1 MISGQLL
8 GSLRHYQNV
17 MATERATKARRRR
30 VIEKMKAG
38 SLADVLIGERL
49 RLRMTTIIADA
60 TLWKSRTSISPE
72 SGWRNTHKFSK
83 YPVQVRCI
91 AEPYRERHL
100 AKREFRL
107 GQQPFCAVDPLR

>member
-1 MISGQLL
+1 M
-8 GSLRHYQNV
+8 
-17 MATERATKARRRR
+17 
-30 VIEKMKAG
+30 EKMKAG
-38 SLADVLIGERL
+38 SLVELVLIGERL

-91 AEPYRERHL
+91 AELHRECHV
-100 AKREFRL
+100 AKREIGF
-107 GQQPFCAVDPLR
+107 GQQCSRAADPLRQDVLVGAEPNCLLKRPDELVVAQSCQGC